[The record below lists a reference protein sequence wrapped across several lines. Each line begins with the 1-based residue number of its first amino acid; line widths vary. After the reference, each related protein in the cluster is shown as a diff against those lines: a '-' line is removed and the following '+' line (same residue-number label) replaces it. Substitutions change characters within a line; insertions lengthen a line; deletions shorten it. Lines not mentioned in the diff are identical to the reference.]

1 MTACPYCWAVRRIVL
16 PLVVIG
22 VVAAC
27 SPSTPASPSPSSSFV
42 PAAEVPALTAAF
54 TSPLMG
60 YSVMYPTGWTPT
72 AATEAWLPGASNFWD
87 DPVGDRL
94 ESATAGFRGT
104 SQPLASGQTPE
115 QWLEEYLAGSP
126 SCGDPEQVPVADE
139 MGTVDLNGCAGQGRL
154 GGRVFDVA
162 VVSGDRG
169 YNFTMEGEVD
179 HAFFLAMLAAVT
191 LEPASAVDSS
201 SPPP

>member
-1 MTACPYCWAVRRIVL
+1 
-16 PLVVIG
+16 
-22 VVAAC
+22 
-27 SPSTPASPSPSSSFV
+27 
-42 PAAEVPALTAAF
+42 
-54 TSPLMG
+54 MG

-179 HAFFLAMLAAVT
+179 HAFFLAMLASVT